1 MHNGLIK
8 LTLTVRLAT
17 TLIASAIL
25 SGNLWAASGWE
36 EVRLFDLAKGE
47 DVPLSRAIYEIG
59 GKNLI
64 LVGEQHAQENSHVA
78 QLLIIKALRETGVPV
93 AIGLEMFSTN
103 SQKALDQWVKGDMG
117 EADFQKIYY
126 ENWSFPWPLY
136 SMIFNYARDMKIP
149 LVGLNVPRPITQQ
162 VAREGFESLK
172 EEQKR
177 QLPVVECSVDA
188 DYMTFIKRAHESH
201 AHSQFDFTYFCE
213 AQLLWDEVMAVHAL
227 KYLEANARFSMVLLT
242 GTAHAWKMGIPAQ
255 IRKRSGLSYVVIL
268 PQVPRD
274 IEKGNIIQQD
284 ADYLILALPK

>member
-1 MHNGLIK
+1 M
-8 LTLTVRLAT
+8 
-17 TLIASAIL
+17 
-25 SGNLWAASGWE
+25 
-36 EVRLFDLAKGE
+36 
-47 DVPLSRAIYEIG
+47 
-59 GKNLI
+59 
-64 LVGEQHAQENSHVA
+64 
-78 QLLIIKALRETGVPV
+78 

-103 SQKALDQWVKGDMG
+103 SQKALDQWVRGDMD
-117 EADFQKIYY
+117 EAEFQKIYY

-136 SMIFNYARDMKIP
+136 SMIFNYAQDMKIP
-149 LVGLNVPRPITQQ
+149 LVGLNLPRAITEQ
-162 VAREGFESLK
+162 VARKGFESLS

-177 QLPVVECSVDA
+177 QLPVVECTVDP
-188 DYMTFIKRAHESH
+188 DYMAFIKRAHDSH

-213 AQLLWDEVMAVHAL
+213 AQLLWDKVMAVHAL
-227 KYLEANARFSMVLLT
+227 AYLEANSRFSMVLLT